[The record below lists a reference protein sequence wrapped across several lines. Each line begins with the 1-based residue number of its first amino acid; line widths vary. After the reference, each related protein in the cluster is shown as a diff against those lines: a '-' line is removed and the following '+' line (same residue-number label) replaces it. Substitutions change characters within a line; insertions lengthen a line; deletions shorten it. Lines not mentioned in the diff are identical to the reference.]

1 MRLRRSGVFSS
12 YACDHVATA
21 NRTRACYVAGWS
33 WGPSCTHTS
42 QIDWALWL
50 ANCRLTTWIV
60 RIDVGA
66 KEATL
71 GDFATASSPDR
82 DLEIAVFRR
91 SLGAGEGHLAAALAW
106 YLDEAGFGPGGNGA
120 GEF

>member
-1 MRLRRSGVFSS
+1 MYTYFSNRLGFVVSELPPDDMDRQDR
-12 YACDHVATA
+12 
-21 NRTRACYVAGWS
+21 
-33 WGPSCTHTS
+33 
-42 QIDWALWL
+42 Q
-50 ANCRLTTWIV
+50 
-60 RIDVGA
+60 

-71 GDFATASSPDR
+71 GDFATASSPAR